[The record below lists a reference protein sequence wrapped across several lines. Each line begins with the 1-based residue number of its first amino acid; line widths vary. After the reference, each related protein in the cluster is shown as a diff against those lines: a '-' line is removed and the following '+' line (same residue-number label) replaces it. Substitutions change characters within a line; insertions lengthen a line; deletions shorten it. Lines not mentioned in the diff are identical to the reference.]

1 MIKYFY
7 LLLTVFLIAWAVQ
20 AYDQT
25 TDNLLSPNFTD
36 GFWTGTNVDH
46 RHGDQ
51 VIAGVDGEYVES
63 SINLNDYLTK
73 EEINGGF
80 SSTLGADIWFW
91 NSNTQNVIMKQ
102 TLIDDNGVSIT
113 QQRQIDGSCTTFN
126 GCSYDTYTDTII
138 VGGNSQQDYEI
149 TARFEFNESSNS
161 TAHYGADLRNPSL
174 TVSYYENFTKP
185 EPIELDTKWEDDF
198 KEEYTMD
205 YIIEEYKLDTF
216 MFENEEE
223 VIIFEEATENKFE
236 EEFEEVEILQAF
248 GGPEIVEDVQEPEDK
263 EPNKEMSISEQ
274 PMDEEFMEEQP
285 EQSQGTVME
294 TVQKEPEG
302 EQPETERVGITVQDV
317 HTQVATKIKDVNTQ
331 LAVVNKVVQQAMT
344 QTQPDIQTYTQQ
356 KYTDTRAL
364 YLGNDYQDLRSL
376 DEYSKEIYTDVRGH
390 QAMFANDPL
399 YKYQE
404 QLRGIR

>member
-36 GFWTGTNVDH
+36 GSWTGTNQTS
-46 RHGDQ
+46 RHGDGT
-51 VIAGVDGEYVES
+51 IAGIDGKYVES
-63 SINLNDYLTK
+63 SISLNDYLTK

-91 NSNTQNVIMKQ
+91 NTTEQNVIMKQ

-113 QQRQIDGSCTTFN
+113 QQRQISGDCINYN
-126 GCSYDTYTDTII
+126 GCSFNNYTDTII
-138 VGGNSQQDYEI
+138 VNGNSQQDYEI
-149 TARFEFNESSNS
+149 TARFEFNESTGS
-161 TAHYGADLRNPSL
+161 TYHNAADLKNPSL

-185 EPIELDTKWEDDF
+185 DPIEFDDKWEEVI
-198 KEEYTMD
+198 KEEYKMD

-236 EEFEEVEILQAF
+236 KEFEEVEILQAF

-274 PMDEEFMEEQP
+274 SMDEEFMEEQP

-399 YKYQE
+399 YKYQQ